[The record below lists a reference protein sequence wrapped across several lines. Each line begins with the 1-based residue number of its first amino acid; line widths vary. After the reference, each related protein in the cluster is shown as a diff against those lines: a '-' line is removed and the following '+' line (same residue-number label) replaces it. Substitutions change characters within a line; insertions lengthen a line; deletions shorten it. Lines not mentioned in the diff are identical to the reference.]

1 MMTTTYPNP
10 EETRFSSRPDRSSAR
25 TRDLE
30 PEDRSVRAE
39 AEEEMMAALWAADPG
54 NQGG

>member
-1 MMTTTYPNP
+1 MMTTTYLNP

>member
-1 MMTTTYPNP
+1 MMTTTYPSP
-10 EETRFSSRPDRSSAR
+10 EETRFSSNPERSAAR
-25 TRDLE
+25 TRDFE
-30 PEDRSVRAE
+30 PDDRSVQAE

>member
-1 MMTTTYPNP
+1 MMTTTYPTP
-10 EETRFSSRPDRSSAR
+10 EETRFSSKPERSAAR
-25 TRDLE
+25 TRDFG
-30 PEDRSVRAE
+30 PDDRSVRAE